1 MNLRYITCS
10 DPREHLPVPDVIS
23 LLKMSPLVEIG
34 IQTSSGTMSQSKPRK
49 LWFDVLMFH
58 VVNNPHPL
66 NVALHINYDWCD
78 DLCSGKIPYEL
89 GTWLK
94 MRNRRTDG
102 PAIRRWQLNIGDRT
116 QNFDAASVAR
126 LIRSHPEQ
134 EFILPYNDKVKS
146 KIEFLYKTGEKFSLL
161 YDSSYGYGVSP
172 ENWNAPVY
180 ITHPMGYAGGLSPEN
195 VSENLNKIS
204 AVTPRDYSTWI
215 DAEGR
220 LMKPGTRQFDID
232 RARQYVRNALAWQEA
247 QNKR

>member
-10 DPREHLPVPDVIS
+10 DPREHLAVADVIR

-34 IQTSSGTMSQSKPRK
+34 IQASSSTMSQLKPRK

-58 VVNNPHPL
+58 VVNNSRPL
-66 NVALHINYDWCD
+66 NIALHINYDWCD

-89 GTWLK
+89 DGWLK
-94 MRNRRTDG
+94 MQRRGNGG

-116 QNFDAASVAR
+116 KKFDSGAIAR

-134 EFILPYNDKVKS
+134 EFILPYNEMVKDRVDL
-146 KIEFLYKTGEKFSLL
+146 LYKTGAKFSLL
-161 YDSSYGYGVSP
+161 YDASYGYGKSP
-172 ENWNAPVY
+172 ERWNAPVY
-180 ITHPMGYAGGLSPEN
+180 NTHPMGYAGGLSPEN
-195 VSENLNKIS
+195 VSENLDKIS
-204 AVTPRDYSTWI
+204 ENLPSNYYTWI

-220 LMKPGTRQFDID
+220 LMKPGTRQFDIE
-232 RARQYVRNALAWQEA
+232 RARQYVQNALAWQDS